1 MADRN
6 FLGEFEQMVL
16 LAVVRRGSHAFGL
29 DVRREL
35 ESQADR
41 HVSRGGFYTT
51 LDRLEKKGYLSW
63 EEAVPPDYGR
73 KEPQRRFSVTPDGML
88 ALRRSREALMNLWSG
103 FEGHLEG

>member
-1 MADRN
+1 MSQD

-16 LAVVRRGSHAFGL
+16 LGVVRCGSHAFGL

-51 LDRLEKKGYLSW
+51 LDRLEKKGYLCW
-63 EEAVPPDYGR
+63 EEAVPSDYGR
-73 KEPQRRFSVTPDGML
+73 KEPQRKFSVTPEGML
-88 ALRRSREALMNLWSG
+88 ALRRSREALMNLWNG
-103 FEGHLEG
+103 FESHLGG

>member
-16 LAVVRRGSHAFGL
+16 LAVVRSGSHAFGL

-35 ESQADR
+35 ERRADR

-51 LDRLEKKGYLSW
+51 LDRLEKKGYLRW
-63 EEAVPPDYGR
+63 EAEVPPDYGR
-73 KEPQRRFSVTPDGML
+73 KEPQRRFSVTPEGML
-88 ALRRSREALMNLWSG
+88 ALRRSREALMNLWNG